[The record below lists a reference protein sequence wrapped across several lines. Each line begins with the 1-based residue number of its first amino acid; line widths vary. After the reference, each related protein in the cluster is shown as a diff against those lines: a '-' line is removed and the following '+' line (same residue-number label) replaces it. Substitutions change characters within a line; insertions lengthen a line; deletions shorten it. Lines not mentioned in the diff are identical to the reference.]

1 MCQPGN
7 YVSSFI
13 FYSFLH
19 PIFAPPAPSADDDGQ
34 ISSDECRMHGYITF
48 VLRYRMMTLL
58 FFIPKVAIILC
69 ISLDYVSLVLSYN
82 CHGKLSYRRKQP
94 EELF

>member
-1 MCQPGN
+1 MRQPGN

-34 ISSDECRMHGYITF
+34 ISSDECRMHSYITF

-58 FFIPKVAIILC
+58 FFIPE
-69 ISLDYVSLVLSYN
+69 
-82 CHGKLSYRRKQP
+82 YR
-94 EELF
+94 

>member
-1 MCQPGN
+1 MRQPGN

-19 PIFAPPAPSADDDGQ
+19 PIFAPQAPSPDGDGQ

-48 VLRYRMMTLL
+48 GYRVMTLL
-58 FFIPKVAIILC
+58 FFL
-69 ISLDYVSLVLSYN
+69 
-82 CHGKLSYRRKQP
+82 P
-94 EELF
+94 EY